1 MKAVLLGLITRTWP
15 KRTHQLT
22 LELPE
27 TDFTGE
33 YELLKGAP
41 VEVTIRPWRK
51 SRSKNANAYAWQ
63 LMDKLAVAITV
74 RRQKPFTKEDVYR
87 EAIRE
92 IPDVSEIVMVRAEEV
107 ERFRR
112 KWAHQGL
119 GWQSEIVGKDPTAPG
134 YVDICVYSGSSVYD
148 TRQMSA
154 LLDCL
159 VAEAQ
164 ALGVATDT
172 PEKIEMYKY
181 YWAQAEREAK

>member
-1 MKAVLLGLITRTWP
+1 MKALLLGLITRTWP

-33 YELLKGAP
+33 YEFLKGAP
-41 VEVTIRPWRK
+41 VEVTIKPWRK
-51 SRSKNANAYAWQ
+51 SKSKNANSYAWQ
-63 LMDKLAVAITV
+63 LMDKIAVALTV
-74 RRQKPFTKEDVYR
+74 LRQKPFTKEDVYR
-87 EAIRE
+87 EAIRD
-92 IPDVSEIVMVRAEEV
+92 IPGVSEIVMVRAEEV
-107 ERFRR
+107 ARFRR
-112 KWAHQGL
+112 QWEHQGV
-119 GWQSEIVGKDPTAPG
+119 GWQSEIVGRDPTAPE

-164 ALGVATDT
+164 ALGVETDT

-181 YWAQAEREAK
+181 YWAQAQNSRR

>member
-41 VEVTIRPWRK
+41 VEVTIKPWRK
-51 SRSKNANAYAWQ
+51 SKSKNANSYAWQ
-63 LMDKLAVAITV
+63 LMDKIAVALTV
-74 RRQKPFTKEDVYR
+74 LRQKPFTKEDVYR

-92 IPDVSEIVMVRAEEV
+92 IPGVSEIVMVRAKEV

-112 KWAHQGL
+112 KWEHQGL
-119 GWQSEIVGKDPTAPG
+119 GG

-164 ALGVATDT
+164 ALGVETDT

-181 YWAQAEREAK
+181 YWAQAQNSRR